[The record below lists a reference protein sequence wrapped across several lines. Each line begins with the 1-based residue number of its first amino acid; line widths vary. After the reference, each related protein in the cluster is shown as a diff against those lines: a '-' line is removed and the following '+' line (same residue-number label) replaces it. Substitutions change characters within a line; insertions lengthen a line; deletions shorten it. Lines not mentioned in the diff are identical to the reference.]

1 MKNNLYQKII
11 SLKNISNAYLKV
23 VEKFAEEGKSN
34 RYFGFDGITLNSY
47 SFDSLE
53 MIKKVQEELIN
64 LQEIR
69 PGLKLTIPKKKKVG
83 FRDVFLH
90 NVIERVKNQA
100 VYQIIALEADNF
112 LSDYLFSYRSSHP
125 HYKAVISVS
134 KRYRKRFNQDWV
146 LVGDISDYTDN
157 MDQELLKEKL
167 ERLDFGKEVNEI
179 LSLFIKKTYLEKGE
193 KIIDKKGVFP
203 GMPTTVFFYNFYLD
217 EMDKKIGSTCSMY
230 RRVGD
235 DFLIFDTYEK
245 VCEMKKE
252 IEKTLIEL
260 RLFKDNHKIS
270 IQKAS
275 EPFKFLGYSFN
286 NGTIYILTKTVSQI
300 KARIR
305 KRLKYYPVSLEK
317 KIKRLKQIIFKKEP
331 LMIDFVETIYQ
342 YNQSNDHLQ
351 FKDISDYF
359 FTRIV
364 MFFEGTLNDKNRH
377 KVMSIVK
384 KMGIPSPYMYF
395 VYFHNGRYNIRQLR
409 KLWRK

>member
-1 MKNNLYQKII
+1 MKNSLYQKII
-11 SLKNISNAYLKV
+11 SLENISNAYLKV

-34 RYFGFDGITLNSY
+34 RYFGFDGKTLNSY

-53 MIKKVQEELIN
+53 MIKKAQEELIN
-64 LQEIR
+64 LKEIR

-83 FRDVFLH
+83 FRDVFIH
-90 NVIERVKNQA
+90 NIIERVKNQA
-100 VYQIIALEADNF
+100 VYQVVAIEADNF
-112 LSDYLFSYRSSHP
+112 LSDNLFSYRSSHP

-134 KRYRKRFNQDWV
+134 KRYRKRFKEDWV

-167 ERLDFGKEVNEI
+167 ERLNFGKEVNEI
-179 LSLFIKKTYLEKGE
+179 LSLFIKKTYFEKGQ

-217 EMDKKIGSTCSMY
+217 EMDKKISSMCSMY

-245 VCEMKKE
+245 VCEMKEE
-252 IEKTLIEL
+252 IEKILLEL
-260 RLFKDNHKIS
+260 KLSKDNHKIS

-275 EPFKFLGYSFN
+275 EYFKFLGYSFD
-286 NGTIYILTKTVSQI
+286 NGTISILPKTISQI
-300 KARIR
+300 KTRIR

-317 KIKRLKQIIFKKEP
+317 KIKRLKQIIFEKEP
-331 LMIDFVETIYQ
+331 LMLDLVETIYQ
-342 YNQSNDHLQ
+342 YNQSNDQKQ
-351 FKDISDYF
+351 FKELSDYF
-359 FTRIV
+359 FTRIT
-364 MFFEGTLNDKNRH
+364 MFFYGTLNKKN
-377 KVMSIVK
+377 KYKTIEIIK
-384 KMGIPSPYMYF
+384 KLNIPSPYMYF